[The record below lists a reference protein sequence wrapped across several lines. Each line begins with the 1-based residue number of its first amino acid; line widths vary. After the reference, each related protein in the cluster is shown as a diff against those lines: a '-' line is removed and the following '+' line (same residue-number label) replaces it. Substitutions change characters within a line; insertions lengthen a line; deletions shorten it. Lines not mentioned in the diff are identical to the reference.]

1 VDALRKAI
9 QPARDVHARVQRE
22 LLLARLARDGI
33 VLPEQRSDDP
43 KLDQILRELAALR
56 KEVQELKAKK

>member
-1 VDALRKAI
+1 VDALQQSLAPLRE
-9 QPARDVHARVQRE
+9 VHARVQRE

-33 VLPEQRSDDP
+33 TLPEERSADP
-43 KLDQILRELAALR
+43 KLDQVLRELVALR